1 MFSQVFHRLKFF
13 TKRLFS
19 TIPTPGDG
27 MDYLKYALH
36 KDNIKLT
43 TLIAGGLI
51 VGGGLVVEN
60 SFVLYKVLENTKDMK
75 ALEAKIETNAKENAK
90 DMKAL
95 EAKIETNAKESAK
108 DIKALERV
116 IVSQYS
122 NFQTAMISVLAS
134 SSNQRPVKIVKSLGS
149 KKSPDLTSMSNGDQ
163 N

>member
-75 ALEAKIETNAKENAK
+75 ALEAKIETNAKE
-90 DMKAL
+90 
-95 EAKIETNAKESAK
+95 SAK

-116 IVSQYS
+116 IVSQIS
-122 NFQTAMISVLAS
+122 DLQRAMISVLAS
-134 SSNQRPVKIVKSLGS
+134 SSDQRPVKIVKSLGS
-149 KKSPDLTSMSNGDQ
+149 KKSPDLTSKSNGDQ